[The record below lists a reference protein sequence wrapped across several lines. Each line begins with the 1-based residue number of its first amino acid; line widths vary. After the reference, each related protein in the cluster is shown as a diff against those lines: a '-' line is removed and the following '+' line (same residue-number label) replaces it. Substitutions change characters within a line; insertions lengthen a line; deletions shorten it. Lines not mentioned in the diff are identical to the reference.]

1 MAYKSKRGG
10 LARFWAVFMT
20 ILLAAS
26 IFFGIV
32 TEGFK
37 NWDAS
42 TWFKKDAEKGTVI
55 DGDGNEMN
63 GDTVYNMPSNMVFRP
78 ALRGAT
84 PATSVTIKAVI
95 EPLDA
100 TNQLVDWTI
109 AFADPASEWASGKT
123 LSDYV
128 TITDTSELTT
138 VTFKQAFGEQII
150 ITVTSQDN
158 PEYTDTCT
166 VDCSQ
171 KLGSAYVTYA
181 AGAGLEGDTIVTLNN
196 ATGTAS
202 NWAIFKAYLSKDGQK
217 AASFTY
223 NTTEVYTIEDTYTT
237 TVSIA
242 PSAALLAEAKKINAS
257 AVSGSYDASAGITAN
272 TDFFAQLLGTDF
284 ATVPNLYELGKV
296 LDKKGVAQPFV
307 VTVTTTSTYTEDVT
321 DTYYLAYAAS
331 SIGKAV
337 TRLSAFFRGKV
348 SAKVCF
354 EKGFFAYRRMPRKT
368 RKTNVRK
375 PPKKRIGGRSGCD
388 NNATRMVTK
397 FFALCKKFCSAI
409 CEA

>member
-1 MAYKSKRGG
+1 MANYSKSSGF
-10 LARFWAVFMT
+10 ARFWAVFMT

-42 TWFKKDAEKGTVI
+42 TWFKKDVEKGSVI

-109 AFADPASEWASGKT
+109 AFADPSAAWANGKT

-128 TITDTSELTT
+128 TITDTNELTTT
-138 VTFKQAFGEQII
+138 VTFKQAFGAQII

-158 PEYTDTCT
+158 PEYSDTCT
-166 VDCSQ
+166 VDCAQ
-171 KLGSAYVTYA
+171 KLASTYAQYA
-181 AGAGLEGDTIVTLNN
+181 AGAGLEGDTAVTLNN
-196 ATGTAS
+196 ASGTAS
-202 NWAIFKAYLSKDGQK
+202 NWAIFKAFLTKDVQK
-217 AASFTY
+217 AATYTY

-242 PSAALLAEAKKINAS
+242 PSAALLAAAKKINANAVGGSHRKHGLFRAITRRGLCDSPQPLRTRQS
-257 AVSGSYDASAGITAN
+257 ARQEKRCGAVRGNGN
-272 TDFFAQLLGTDF
+272 DFEH
-284 ATVPNLYELGKV
+284 VH
-296 LDKKGVAQPFV
+296 
-307 VTVTTTSTYTEDVT
+307 
-321 DTYYLAYAAS
+321 
-331 SIGKAV
+331 
-337 TRLSAFFRGKV
+337 
-348 SAKVCF
+348 
-354 EKGFFAYRRMPRKT
+354 
-368 RKTNVRK
+368 
-375 PPKKRIGGRSGCD
+375 GGRDGHLLSGVCGKQYRQSGHGYPD
-388 NNATRMVTK
+388 RGRHDH
-397 FFALCKKFCSAI
+397 LLSR
-409 CEA
+409 

>member
-138 VTFKQAFGEQII
+138 TVTFKQAFGEQII

-181 AGAGLEGDTIVTLNN
+181 AGAGL
-196 ATGTAS
+196 
-202 NWAIFKAYLSKDGQK
+202 
-217 AASFTY
+217 
-223 NTTEVYTIEDTYTT
+223 
-237 TVSIA
+237 
-242 PSAALLAEAKKINAS
+242 
-257 AVSGSYDASAGITAN
+257 
-272 TDFFAQLLGTDF
+272 
-284 ATVPNLYELGKV
+284 
-296 LDKKGVAQPFV
+296 
-307 VTVTTTSTYTEDVT
+307 
-321 DTYYLAYAAS
+321 
-331 SIGKAV
+331 
-337 TRLSAFFRGKV
+337 
-348 SAKVCF
+348 
-354 EKGFFAYRRMPRKT
+354 
-368 RKTNVRK
+368 
-375 PPKKRIGGRSGCD
+375 
-388 NNATRMVTK
+388 
-397 FFALCKKFCSAI
+397 
-409 CEA
+409 

>member
-1 MAYKSKRGG
+1 MANYSKSSGF
-10 LARFWAVFMT
+10 ARFWAVFMT

-42 TWFKKDAEKGTVI
+42 TWFKKDVEKGSVI

-128 TITDTSELTT
+128 TITDTSELTTT

-237 TVSIA
+237 TVSIS

-272 TDFFAQLLGTDF
+272 TDFFAQLLGADF

-296 LDKKGVAQPFV
+296 LDKKNVAQPFV

-337 TRLSAFFRGKV
+337 TGIQIEDGTIIF
-348 SAKVCF
+348 
-354 EKGFFAYRRMPRKT
+354 
-368 RKTNVRK
+368 
-375 PPKKRIGGRSGCD
+375 
-388 NNATRMVTK
+388 
-397 FFALCKKFCSAI
+397 
-409 CEA
+409 